1 MYVAAQ
7 IISLYLSRPNVV
19 SRECRLLVYIM
30 DSCFVFF
37 FPSENKEK

>member
-19 SRECRLLVYIM
+19 SRECRLLVYIWIL
-30 DSCFVFF
+30 VFF
-37 FPSENKEK
+37 FLLKIKKSEL